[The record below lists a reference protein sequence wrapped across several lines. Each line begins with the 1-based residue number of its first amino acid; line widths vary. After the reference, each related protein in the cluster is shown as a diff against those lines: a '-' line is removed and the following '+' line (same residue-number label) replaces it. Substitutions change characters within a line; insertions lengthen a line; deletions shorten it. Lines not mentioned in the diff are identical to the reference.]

1 MNTLLYQGKSTM
13 TEDLQKAIDD
23 GMDFGCN
30 HSPTIRAK
38 LIEVN
43 GGVSVLEVVENPN
56 SYMKEYNEEAKY
68 QIGKRFSLPSY
79 IVWNAIYF

>member
-1 MNTLLYQGKSTM
+1 MKTLLYQGKPTQ

-23 GMDFGCN
+23 GINFGCN

-38 LIEVN
+38 LIEVK
-43 GGVSVLEVVENPN
+43 GGVAVLEVVENPE
-56 SYMKEYNEEAKY
+56 SYMKEYNETGKNE
-68 QIGKRFSLPSY
+68 IGKRFTLPSY